1 MPSIHTKTYKI
12 ADQNAS
18 ALEWIRA
25 QSGCRSSTDTL
36 ARMIEWVSADPS
48 ALIAFRNRVQG
59 NAVASR

>member
-1 MPSIHTKTYKI
+1 MPSANTKTYKI
-12 ADQNAS
+12 SDKNVDT
-18 ALEWIRA
+18 LEWIRS

-48 ALIAFRNRVQG
+48 ALIAFRARVQG